1 MVVAHRSPTPNYLP
15 KLSNVVVSRGQP
27 SGKQPESI
35 SNDVRTAIMRLIQN
49 ANKQT
54 NKNYVQC
61 RSWVCSKWPVVVG
74 VVNDTPYNIV
84 TQSAR
89 ILLLSERV
97 TYASL
102 TSIPN
107 NIPYRILFV
116 FSSPLFPRGGRVTL
130 EV

>member
-1 MVVAHRSPTPNYLP
+1 MQT
-15 KLSNVVVSRGQP
+15 
-27 SGKQPESI
+27 
-35 SNDVRTAIMRLIQN
+35 
-49 ANKQT
+49 NKQT

-61 RSWVCSKWPVVVG
+61 SSWVCSKWPVVVG

-116 FSSPLFPRGGRVTL
+116 FSSPLFPLGGRGFLQRWLRQVHFAHARAGPPPPSGGRL
-130 EV
+130 HLFG